1 MATVF
6 PNIKEIKNS
15 KQFPAFVSALAH
27 KLETE
32 QYLTPGHFFRD
43 INDYD
48 LRMLNGMVE
57 TIATDISDDIGV
69 RALDTVCI
77 VGLLLA
83 AGEGVV
89 DIHSFESD
97 SGESIKN
104 IINITAYCTTLETL
118 ARKGYAK
125 VFYDNIT
132 YDTTS
137 DKPIAEAT
145 QLGIE
150 LAQRLRGEQ

>member
-1 MATVF
+1 MSTVF
-6 PNIKEIKNS
+6 PNIEEIKNS
-15 KQFPAFVSALAH
+15 KQFPAFVSSLAL

-32 QYLTPGHFFRD
+32 QYITPGHFFRD

-48 LRMLNGMVE
+48 LRMLSGMVE

-69 RALDTVCI
+69 CALDTICI
-77 VGLLLA
+77 VGMLLA

-89 DIHSFESD
+89 DINSFESD
-97 SGESIKN
+97 SGESIKK
-104 IINITAYCTTLETL
+104 IVNITAYCTTLETL

-125 VFYDNIT
+125 IFYDNIT
-132 YDTTS
+132 YDATS

-150 LAQRLRGEQ
+150 MAQRMRGEQ